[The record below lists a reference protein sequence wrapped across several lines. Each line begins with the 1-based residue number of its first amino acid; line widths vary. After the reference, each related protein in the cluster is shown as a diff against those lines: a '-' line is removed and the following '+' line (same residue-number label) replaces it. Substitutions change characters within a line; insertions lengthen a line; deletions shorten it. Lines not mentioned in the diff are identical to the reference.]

1 MKKDTSWGDVAGWYD
16 ELLETSEDSYQK
28 QVILPNL
35 LRLLSIKKD
44 DRILDLACG
53 QGFFARA
60 MADAGATVVGVDA
73 AIELIALAKKH
84 SPKSISY
91 YASSADRLDMLDTG
105 SFDTVVIVLAIQNIK
120 DMSAV
125 FAACNRVLARNGR
138 LVMIINHPAFRIPK
152 RSSWGWDIAGGVQYR
167 RVDAYLTES
176 SVAIEMHPGLK
187 DKEKTLSFHRPMQS
201 YINAL
206 VKQGFAVTRMEEW
219 ISHRE
224 SMKGP
229 RQAAEN
235 KIRKEIP
242 LFMMLESRK
251 NMQ

>member
-1 MKKDTSWGDVAGWYD
+1 MKKDTSWGNVAGWYD

-35 LRLLSIKKD
+35 LRLLSIKKG

-60 MADAGATVVGVDA
+60 MADAGAVVVGVDA
-73 AIELIALAKKH
+73 AMQLIALAKKH
-84 SPKSISY
+84 SPKTICY
-91 YASSADRLDMLDTG
+91 YTAPADTLDMLTAA
-105 SFDTVVIVLAIQNIK
+105 SFDTVVIILAVQNIK
-120 DMSAV
+120 NIAAV
-125 FAACNRVLARNGR
+125 FAACSRVLVSGGR
-138 LVMIINHPAFRIPK
+138 LVIVINHPAFRIPK
-152 RSSWGWDIAGGVQYR
+152 RSSWGWDEASGVQYR
-167 RVDAYLTES
+167 RVDGYLIES
-176 SVAIEMHPGLK
+176 SVAIDMHPGLEHK
-187 DKEKTLSFHRPMQS
+187 DITLSFHRPMQS

-206 VKQGFAVTRMEEW
+206 AKQDFAVTRMEEW

-242 LFMMLESRK
+242 LFMMLESK
-251 NMQ
+251 KF

>member
-1 MKKDTSWGDVAGWYD
+1 VAGWYD
-16 ELLETSEDSYQK
+16 ELLEASPDSYQR

-35 LRLLSIKKD
+35 LRLLAIKKND
-44 DRILDLACG
+44 HILDLACG

-60 MADAGATVVGVDA
+60 MADGGARVVGVDA
-73 AIELIALAKKH
+73 ALELIALAKKH

-91 YASSADRLDMLDTG
+91 YISSADHLDMLDPA
-105 SFDTVVIVLAIQNIK
+105 SFTAVVIILAIQNIK
-120 DMSAV
+120 DMSGV
-125 FAACNRVLARNGR
+125 FAACNRVLAPNGR
-138 LVMIINHPAFRIPK
+138 FIMVINHPAFRIPK
-152 RSSWGWDIAGGVQYR
+152 HSSWGWEEESGVQYR

-176 SVAIEMHPGLK
+176 STEIEMHPGLK
-187 DKEKTLSFHRPMQS
+187 SEDITLSFHRPMQS
-201 YINAL
+201 YVNMLA
-206 VKQGFAVTRMEEW
+206 KQGFAVTRMEEW

-229 RQAAEN
+229 RQTSEN

-251 NMQ
+251 L